1 MEIHKLYFSIFII
14 VFALIDH
21 TDSFQSAFLRQ
32 KYYFTS
38 FTSQTRLLVIRN
50 AVAVETTG
58 WNNSFA
64 SGDFIQYFWQR
75 RPLLIRNAFTND
87 KIKDVL
93 QLDLEDLVTMSVDED
108 VESRIITQNNKGKYT
123 LKHGHFD
130 KREFQCRPNQ
140 NWTIMFQEVDRH
152 IPRTADIWEEYFS
165 FIPSWRRDDIMISY
179 SMPGG
184 GIGAHVDN
192 YDVFL
197 IQGRSVNIF
206 PPFVAVSNIF
216 DSGQREWSIEH
227 SFLSEREE
235 KSREIPRAAVRL
247 LRNFRSDQS
256 WILSPGDMLYLPPRI
271 PHRGEIRL

>member
-93 QLDLEDLVTMSVDED
+93 QLDLEDLATLSVDED

-123 LKHGHFD
+123 LKHSHFD

-206 PPFVAVSNIF
+206 PPFVAVSTTFLIVVKEN
-216 DSGQREWSIEH
+216 GRLSIPF
-227 SFLSEREE
+227 FLN
-235 KSREIPRAAVRL
+235 VRK
-247 LRNFRSDQS
+247 RVVKFQ
-256 WILSPGDMLYLPPRI
+256 
-271 PHRGEIRL
+271 EQQ